1 MLELKN
7 LSKSF
12 SSQTRAALNNI
23 NLTINSGDYCV
34 IIGNNGSGKSTLLK
48 LISGEYEA
56 TCGEIS
62 LNQQNITTLPMHL
75 RASYISSVS
84 QDINKGTI
92 SELTVSENIILSEM
106 RSRTSSYQFCKDLS
120 DKICAD
126 IEHLGFAIHNIID
139 KKMSDLSGG
148 QRQAIASL
156 MATNPIP
163 NVLLLDEHTSALD
176 AKTRSSI
183 MISTNQLICEKQI
196 TTLMVTHNI
205 HDAIKYGN
213 RLIIMSYGEIIYDFK
228 NTEKAHLTE
237 KQILEILNEAE
248 EAV

>member
-12 SSQTRAALNNI
+12 SNQTRPALNNI
-23 NLTINSGDYCV
+23 NFTINSGDYCV

-48 LISGEYEA
+48 LISGEHEVS
-56 TCGEIS
+56 TGEIF
-62 LNQQNITTLPMHL
+62 LNEKNITRLPIHL

-92 SELTVSENIILSEM
+92 SELTVSENIILSNM
-106 RSRTSSYQFCKDLS
+106 RSRKASYQFCQNIS
-120 DKICAD
+120 NKICAD

-148 QRQAIASL
+148 QRQVIASL
-156 MATNPIP
+156 MATNPTP
-163 NVLLLDEHTSALD
+163 DLLLLDEHTSALD
-176 AKTRSSI
+176 AKTRSKI
-183 MISTNQLICEKQI
+183 MVSTNQLICEKRI
-196 TTLMVTHNI
+196 STLMVTHNI

-213 RLIIMSYGEIIYDFK
+213 RLVIMNYGEIIYDFK
-228 NTEKAHLTE
+228 DQEKDLLTE
-237 KQILEILNEAE
+237 QQILEILNKAE
-248 EAV
+248 EA

>member
-1 MLELKN
+1 MLEIKN

-12 SSQTRAALNNI
+12 SNQTRAALSNI

-48 LISGEYEA
+48 LIAGEYDASSGE
-56 TCGEIS
+56 IL
-62 LNQQNITTLPMHL
+62 LNQKNITMLPIHL
-75 RASYISSVS
+75 RAAYISSVA

-106 RSRTSSYQFCKDLS
+106 RGRNASYQFCKNLS

-126 IEHLGFAIHNIID
+126 IEHLGFAPHNIID

-148 QRQAIASL
+148 QRQVIASL

-163 NVLLLDEHTSALD
+163 ELLLLDEHTSALD
-176 AKTRSSI
+176 AKTRLSI
-183 MISTNQLICEKQI
+183 MMSTNQLICEKQI

-213 RLIIMSYGEIIYDFK
+213 RLIIMSYGEIIYDF
-228 NTEKAHLTE
+228 NMAEKEKLTE
-237 KQILEILNEAE
+237 QQILEILNDAE
-248 EAV
+248 EAI